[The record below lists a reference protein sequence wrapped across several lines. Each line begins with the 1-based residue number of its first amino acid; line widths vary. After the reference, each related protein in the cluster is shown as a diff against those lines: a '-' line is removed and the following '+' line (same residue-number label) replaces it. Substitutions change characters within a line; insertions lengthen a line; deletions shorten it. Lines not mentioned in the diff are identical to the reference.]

1 MLGSAVHTL
10 MTGEDPLGRH
20 ALAWV
25 EEQHTKQRTHQLL
38 VVRAVLLVEQGFATA
53 RLGTAPGA
61 SPRGLSAAP

>member
-38 VVRAVLLVEQGFATA
+38 VVRAVLLVDA